1 MHLSRAFAALAALL
15 SSSAVAQNVST
26 YHNPIIT
33 GFHPDPT
40 CTFVPELNNTFFCT
54 FSSFITFPGL
64 PIYASRDL
72 VNWKL
77 ISNALH
83 SQDQLPAL
91 GTIQRGSTS
100 GIYAPTL
107 RYRDGKF
114 YLITTSV
121 NQALYGNNYTRFDN
135 FILTSND
142 IYESSH
148 WSDPV
153 RFDFPGIDPSP
164 FWDDDGNA
172 CKRDPIV
179 DMTIDLSDCQ

>member
-1 MHLSRAFAALAALL
+1 MRLRNALGGLIALL
-15 SSSAVAQNVST
+15 SLSTFARNVST

-40 CTFVPELNNTFFCT
+40 CTFVPELDNTFFCT
-54 FSSFITFPGL
+54 FSSFLTFPGL

-72 VNWKL
+72 INWKL
-77 ISNALH
+77 VSNALH
-83 SQDQLPAL
+83 DANQLPAL
-91 GTIQRGSTS
+91 ASLQRGSTS

-107 RYRDGKF
+107 RYHDGKF
-114 YLITTSV
+114 YILTTLV

-135 FILTSND
+135 FILTSTN

-164 FWDDDGNA
+164 FWDDDGNT
-172 CKRDPIV
+172 CK
-179 DMTIDLSDCQ
+179 

>member
-1 MHLSRAFAALAALL
+1 MLVKNAIAAIAASLSLL
-15 SSSAVAQNVST
+15 AVAQNVST
-26 YHNPIIT
+26 YNNPIIS

-40 CTFVPELNNTFFCT
+40 CTYVPELNNTFFCT
-54 FSSFITFPGL
+54 FSSFLTFPGL

-72 VNWKL
+72 INWK
-77 ISNALH
+77 IVSNALNRAE
-83 SQDQLPAL
+83 QLPVLGAL
-91 GTIQRGSTS
+91 QRGSTS

-107 RYRDGKF
+107 RYHDGKF
-114 YLITTSV
+114 YIITTLV

-135 FILTSND
+135 FILTSTD

-164 FWDDDGNA
+164 FWDDDGNTCECGSTQLPA
-172 CKRDPIV
+172 
-179 DMTIDLSDCQ
+179 SFA